1 MGLIS
6 AAVSSVSGVLSDSW
20 KEVIEP
26 DDMSDSTLLVKGV
39 AVKKGSNKKGT
50 DNYVSNGSVIHVY
63 PNTLML
69 LMDGGKIVDYSA
81 QEGYYE
87 VNNSSAPS
95 IFNGELK
102 DSVKE
107 TWKRFQFGGVPS
119 QKQYVYYI
127 NTAEIKGIKFGTRNP
142 VNYFD
147 NFYNAELFLRAHGSY
162 SLKITDP
169 IKFFTEF
176 APKGTDRIEIKDLSE
191 QLFNEFMD
199 ALQSAIN
206 QMSVD
211 GVRISAITSKS
222 RELSKYMADVLD
234 ADWNDL
240 RGIEVCSVGLASIS
254 YDDESKAL
262 INMRNKGAMMSDPT
276 IREGF
281 VQSSVA
287 QGMQAAGSNT
297 SGAANAFMGM
307 GMGMNAAGGFM
318 SAASQTN
325 AAQMAQQ
332 QAAQQAAQQN
342 QAANARN
349 AAPRSRNPCRPAH
362 GSASA
367 ALRLPANS
375 VLSAVLPSLR
385 IQIAG
390 PAPAVRQIRADSAP
404 TAALPSLQ
412 ASGYAPA
419 AQRTQ
424 ATSAQAAAQRD
435 SNRKAM
441 PNSIERAPS
450 GVLF

>member
-1 MGLIS
+1 MGLIT

-26 DDMSDSTLLVKGV
+26 EDMNDSTLLVKGV
-39 AVKKGSNKKGT
+39 AVKKGSNKRGT

-69 LMDGGKIVDYSA
+69 LIDGGKIVDYSA

-95 IFNGELK
+95 LFNGELM

-234 ADWNDL
+234 EDWNGL
-240 RGIEVCSVGLASIS
+240 RGIEICSVGLASIS

-297 SGAANAFMGM
+297 SGAANAFMAM
-307 GMGMNAAGGFM
+307 GMGMNGAGGFM
-318 SAASQTN
+318 NAASQTN
-325 AAQMAQQ
+325 AAQMQQ
-332 QAAQQAAQQN
+332 QAQMQAQQAQQAA
-342 QAANARN
+342 ANGWKCSCGTVNTGNFCSGCGSKKPENTSWQCSCGTVNTGRFCSN
-349 AAPRSRNPCRPAH
+349 CGSPKPA
-362 GSASA
+362 GDWVCSCGTK
-367 ALRLPANS
+367 NS
-375 VLSAVLPSLR
+375 GNFCSGCGAK
-385 IQIAG
+385 
-390 PAPAVRQIRADSAP
+390 RQ
-404 TAALPSLQ
+404 
-412 ASGYAPA
+412 
-419 AQRTQ
+419 
-424 ATSAQAAAQRD
+424 
-435 SNRKAM
+435 
-441 PNSIERAPS
+441 
-450 GVLF
+450 

>member
-342 QAANARN
+342 QAANGWKCSCGTVNTGNFCSGCGSKKPENTSWTCSCGTKNTGRFCSN
-349 AAPRSRNPCRPAH
+349 CGSPKPA
-362 GSASA
+362 GEWVCSCGTKNTGNFCSGCGAK
-367 ALRLPANS
+367 
-375 VLSAVLPSLR
+375 
-385 IQIAG
+385 
-390 PAPAVRQIRADSAP
+390 RQ
-404 TAALPSLQ
+404 
-412 ASGYAPA
+412 
-419 AQRTQ
+419 
-424 ATSAQAAAQRD
+424 
-435 SNRKAM
+435 
-441 PNSIERAPS
+441 
-450 GVLF
+450 

>member
-162 SLKITDP
+162 SIKITDP

-206 QMSVD
+206 QMSID

-318 SAASQTN
+318 STASQTN

-342 QAANARN
+342 QAANGWKCSCGTVNTGNFCSGCGSKKPENTSWTCSCGTTNTGRFCSN
-349 AAPRSRNPCRPAH
+349 CGSPKPA
-362 GSASA
+362 GEWVCSCGTKNTGNFCSGCGAK
-367 ALRLPANS
+367 
-375 VLSAVLPSLR
+375 
-385 IQIAG
+385 
-390 PAPAVRQIRADSAP
+390 RQ
-404 TAALPSLQ
+404 
-412 ASGYAPA
+412 
-419 AQRTQ
+419 
-424 ATSAQAAAQRD
+424 
-435 SNRKAM
+435 
-441 PNSIERAPS
+441 
-450 GVLF
+450 

>member
-39 AVKKGSNKKGT
+39 AVKRGSNKKGT

-162 SLKITDP
+162 SIKITDP

-307 GMGMNAAGGFM
+307 GMGMNTAGGFM

-342 QAANARN
+342 QAANSWKCSCGTVNTGNFCSGCGSKKPENTSWTCSCGTTNTGRFCSN
-349 AAPRSRNPCRPAH
+349 CGSPKPA
-362 GSASA
+362 GEWVCSCGTKNTGNFCSGCGAK
-367 ALRLPANS
+367 
-375 VLSAVLPSLR
+375 
-385 IQIAG
+385 
-390 PAPAVRQIRADSAP
+390 RQ
-404 TAALPSLQ
+404 
-412 ASGYAPA
+412 
-419 AQRTQ
+419 
-424 ATSAQAAAQRD
+424 
-435 SNRKAM
+435 
-441 PNSIERAPS
+441 
-450 GVLF
+450 

>member
-162 SLKITDP
+162 SIKITDP

-262 INMRNKGAMMSDPT
+262 INMRNKGTMMSDPT

-342 QAANARN
+342 QAANGWKCSCGTVNTGNFCSGCGSKKPENTSWTCSCGTTNTGRFCSN
-349 AAPRSRNPCRPAH
+349 CGSPKPA
-362 GSASA
+362 GEWVCSCGTKNTGNFCSGCGAK
-367 ALRLPANS
+367 
-375 VLSAVLPSLR
+375 
-385 IQIAG
+385 
-390 PAPAVRQIRADSAP
+390 RQ
-404 TAALPSLQ
+404 
-412 ASGYAPA
+412 
-419 AQRTQ
+419 
-424 ATSAQAAAQRD
+424 
-435 SNRKAM
+435 
-441 PNSIERAPS
+441 
-450 GVLF
+450 

>member
-325 AAQMAQQ
+325 VAQMAQQ

-342 QAANARN
+342 QAANGWKCSCGTVNTGNFCSGCGSKKPENTSWTCSCGTTNTGRFCSN
-349 AAPRSRNPCRPAH
+349 CGSPKPA
-362 GSASA
+362 GEWVCSCGTKNTGNFCSGCGAK
-367 ALRLPANS
+367 
-375 VLSAVLPSLR
+375 
-385 IQIAG
+385 
-390 PAPAVRQIRADSAP
+390 RQ
-404 TAALPSLQ
+404 
-412 ASGYAPA
+412 
-419 AQRTQ
+419 
-424 ATSAQAAAQRD
+424 
-435 SNRKAM
+435 
-441 PNSIERAPS
+441 
-450 GVLF
+450 

>member
-162 SLKITDP
+162 SIKITDP

-318 SAASQTN
+318 SAASRTN

-342 QAANARN
+342 QAANGWKCSCGTVNTGNFCSGCGSKKPENTSWTCSCGTTNTGRFCSN
-349 AAPRSRNPCRPAH
+349 CGSPKPA
-362 GSASA
+362 GEWVCSCGTKNTGNFCSGCGAK
-367 ALRLPANS
+367 
-375 VLSAVLPSLR
+375 
-385 IQIAG
+385 
-390 PAPAVRQIRADSAP
+390 RQ
-404 TAALPSLQ
+404 
-412 ASGYAPA
+412 
-419 AQRTQ
+419 
-424 ATSAQAAAQRD
+424 
-435 SNRKAM
+435 
-441 PNSIERAPS
+441 
-450 GVLF
+450 

>member
-162 SLKITDP
+162 SIKITDP

-307 GMGMNAAGGFM
+307 GMGMNAAGSFM

-342 QAANARN
+342 QAANGWKCSCGTVNTGNFCSGCGSKKPENTSWTCSCGTTNTGRFCSN
-349 AAPRSRNPCRPAH
+349 CGSPKPA
-362 GSASA
+362 GEWVCSCGTKNTGNFCSGCGAK
-367 ALRLPANS
+367 
-375 VLSAVLPSLR
+375 
-385 IQIAG
+385 
-390 PAPAVRQIRADSAP
+390 RQ
-404 TAALPSLQ
+404 
-412 ASGYAPA
+412 
-419 AQRTQ
+419 
-424 ATSAQAAAQRD
+424 
-435 SNRKAM
+435 
-441 PNSIERAPS
+441 
-450 GVLF
+450 

>member
-297 SGAANAFMGM
+297 SGAANAFMCM

-342 QAANARN
+342 QAANGWKCSCGTVNTGNFCSGCGSKKPENTSWTCSCGTTNTGRFCSN
-349 AAPRSRNPCRPAH
+349 CGSPKPA
-362 GSASA
+362 GEWVCSCGTKNTGNFCSGCGAK
-367 ALRLPANS
+367 
-375 VLSAVLPSLR
+375 
-385 IQIAG
+385 
-390 PAPAVRQIRADSAP
+390 RQ
-404 TAALPSLQ
+404 
-412 ASGYAPA
+412 
-419 AQRTQ
+419 
-424 ATSAQAAAQRD
+424 
-435 SNRKAM
+435 
-441 PNSIERAPS
+441 
-450 GVLF
+450 

>member
-1 MGLIS
+1 MGRIS

-50 DNYVSNGSVIHVY
+50 DNYVSNGSVIHIY

-342 QAANARN
+342 QAANGWKCSCGTVNTGNFCSGCGSKKPENTSWTCSCGTTNTGRFCSN
-349 AAPRSRNPCRPAH
+349 CGSPKPA
-362 GSASA
+362 GEWVCSCGTKNTGNFCSGCGAK
-367 ALRLPANS
+367 
-375 VLSAVLPSLR
+375 
-385 IQIAG
+385 
-390 PAPAVRQIRADSAP
+390 RQ
-404 TAALPSLQ
+404 
-412 ASGYAPA
+412 
-419 AQRTQ
+419 
-424 ATSAQAAAQRD
+424 
-435 SNRKAM
+435 
-441 PNSIERAPS
+441 
-450 GVLF
+450 

>member
-162 SLKITDP
+162 SIKIADP

-342 QAANARN
+342 QAANGWKCSCGTVNTGNFCSGCGSKKPENTSWTCSCGTTNTGRFCSN
-349 AAPRSRNPCRPAH
+349 CGSPKPA
-362 GSASA
+362 GEWVCSCGTKNTGNFCSGCGAK
-367 ALRLPANS
+367 
-375 VLSAVLPSLR
+375 
-385 IQIAG
+385 
-390 PAPAVRQIRADSAP
+390 RQ
-404 TAALPSLQ
+404 
-412 ASGYAPA
+412 
-419 AQRTQ
+419 
-424 ATSAQAAAQRD
+424 
-435 SNRKAM
+435 
-441 PNSIERAPS
+441 
-450 GVLF
+450 

>member
-162 SLKITDP
+162 SIKITDP

-307 GMGMNAAGGFM
+307 GMGMNATGGFM

-342 QAANARN
+342 QAANGWKCSCGTVNTGNFCSGCGSKKPENTSWTCSCGTTNTGRFCSN
-349 AAPRSRNPCRPAH
+349 CGSPKPA
-362 GSASA
+362 GEWVCSCGTKNTGNFCSGCGAK
-367 ALRLPANS
+367 
-375 VLSAVLPSLR
+375 
-385 IQIAG
+385 
-390 PAPAVRQIRADSAP
+390 RQ
-404 TAALPSLQ
+404 
-412 ASGYAPA
+412 
-419 AQRTQ
+419 
-424 ATSAQAAAQRD
+424 
-435 SNRKAM
+435 
-441 PNSIERAPS
+441 
-450 GVLF
+450 

>member
-39 AVKKGSNKKGT
+39 AVKRGSNKKGT

-162 SLKITDP
+162 SIKITDP

-307 GMGMNAAGGFM
+307 GMGMNTAGGFM

-332 QAAQQAAQQN
+332 QSAQQN
-342 QAANARN
+342 QAANGWKCSCGTVNTGNFCSGCGSKKPENTSWTCSCGTTNTGRFCSN
-349 AAPRSRNPCRPAH
+349 CGSPKPA
-362 GSASA
+362 GEWVCSCGTKNTGNFCSGCGAK
-367 ALRLPANS
+367 
-375 VLSAVLPSLR
+375 
-385 IQIAG
+385 
-390 PAPAVRQIRADSAP
+390 RQ
-404 TAALPSLQ
+404 
-412 ASGYAPA
+412 
-419 AQRTQ
+419 
-424 ATSAQAAAQRD
+424 
-435 SNRKAM
+435 
-441 PNSIERAPS
+441 
-450 GVLF
+450 

>member
-342 QAANARN
+342 QAANGWKCSCGTVNTGNFCSCCGSKKPENTSWTCSCGTTNTGRFCSN
-349 AAPRSRNPCRPAH
+349 CGSPKPA
-362 GSASA
+362 GEWVCSCGTKNTGNFCSGCGAK
-367 ALRLPANS
+367 
-375 VLSAVLPSLR
+375 
-385 IQIAG
+385 
-390 PAPAVRQIRADSAP
+390 RQ
-404 TAALPSLQ
+404 
-412 ASGYAPA
+412 
-419 AQRTQ
+419 
-424 ATSAQAAAQRD
+424 
-435 SNRKAM
+435 
-441 PNSIERAPS
+441 
-450 GVLF
+450 

>member
-69 LMDGGKIVDYSA
+69 LMDGGKIVYYSA

-102 DSVKE
+102 DSGKE
-107 TWKRFQFGGVPS
+107 TCKRFQFGGVPS

-162 SLKITDP
+162 SIKITDP

-342 QAANARN
+342 QADNGWKCSCGTVNTGNFCSGCGSKKPENTSWTCSCGTTNTGRFCSN
-349 AAPRSRNPCRPAH
+349 CGSPKPA
-362 GSASA
+362 GEWVCSCGTK
-367 ALRLPANS
+367 NTGNFC
-375 VLSAVLPSLR
+375 
-385 IQIAG
+385 AG
-390 PAPAVRQIRADSAP
+390 CGAKRQ
-404 TAALPSLQ
+404 
-412 ASGYAPA
+412 
-419 AQRTQ
+419 
-424 ATSAQAAAQRD
+424 
-435 SNRKAM
+435 
-441 PNSIERAPS
+441 
-450 GVLF
+450 

>member
-162 SLKITDP
+162 SIKITDP

-342 QAANARN
+342 QAANGWKCSCGTVNTGNFCSGCGSKKPENTSWTCSCGTTNTGRFCSN
-349 AAPRSRNPCRPAH
+349 CGSLKPA
-362 GSASA
+362 GEWVCSCGTKNTGNFCSGCGAK
-367 ALRLPANS
+367 
-375 VLSAVLPSLR
+375 
-385 IQIAG
+385 
-390 PAPAVRQIRADSAP
+390 RQ
-404 TAALPSLQ
+404 
-412 ASGYAPA
+412 
-419 AQRTQ
+419 
-424 ATSAQAAAQRD
+424 
-435 SNRKAM
+435 
-441 PNSIERAPS
+441 
-450 GVLF
+450 

>member
-6 AAVSSVSGVLSDSW
+6 AAVSSVTGVLADSW

-26 DDMSDSTLLVKGV
+26 DDMSDTTLLVKGV
-39 AVKKGSNKKGT
+39 AVKRGSNKRGT

-69 LMDGGKIVDYSA
+69 LLDGGKIVDYSA
-81 QEGYYE
+81 QEDYYE
-87 VNNSSAPS
+87 VSNSSAPS
-95 IFNGELK
+95 LFNGDLK
-102 DSVKE
+102 DSVTE

-162 SLKITDP
+162 SIKITDP

-176 APKGTDRIEIKDLSE
+176 APKGTGRIEIKDLSE

-222 RELSKYMADVLD
+222 RELSKYMADALD

-240 RGIEVCSVGLASIS
+240 RGIEICSVGMASIS

-276 IREGF
+276 IREGY

-287 QGMQAAGSNT
+287 QGIQSAGSN
-297 SGAANAFMGM
+297 SNGAANAFVGM

-332 QAAQQAAQQN
+332 AQQN
-342 QAANARN
+342 QPAGSWKCSCGTVNSGNFCSSCGAKKPEASSWKCSCGTVNTGNFCSNCGSKKPAGEWICSCGTKN
-349 AAPRSRNPCRPAH
+349 SGNFCSGCGAKRP
-362 GSASA
+362 
-367 ALRLPANS
+367 
-375 VLSAVLPSLR
+375 
-385 IQIAG
+385 
-390 PAPAVRQIRADSAP
+390 
-404 TAALPSLQ
+404 
-412 ASGYAPA
+412 
-419 AQRTQ
+419 
-424 ATSAQAAAQRD
+424 
-435 SNRKAM
+435 
-441 PNSIERAPS
+441 
-450 GVLF
+450 

>member
-1 MGLIS
+1 MN
-6 AAVSSVSGVLSDSW
+6 
-20 KEVIEP
+20 
-26 DDMSDSTLLVKGV
+26 DSTLLVKGV
-39 AVKKGSNKKGT
+39 AVKKGSNKRGT

-69 LMDGGKIVDYSA
+69 LIDGGKIVDYSA

-95 IFNGELK
+95 LFNGELM

-234 ADWNDL
+234 EDWNGL
-240 RGIEVCSVGLASIS
+240 RGIEICSVGLASIS

-297 SGAANAFMGM
+297 SGAANAFMAM
-307 GMGMNAAGGFM
+307 GMGMNGAGGFM
-318 SAASQTN
+318 NAASQTN
-325 AAQMAQQ
+325 AAQMQQ
-332 QAAQQAAQQN
+332 QAQMQAQQAQQAA
-342 QAANARN
+342 ANGWKCSCGTVNTGNFCSGCGSKKPENTSWQCSCGTVNTGRFCSN
-349 AAPRSRNPCRPAH
+349 CGSPKPA
-362 GSASA
+362 GDWVCSCGTK
-367 ALRLPANS
+367 NS
-375 VLSAVLPSLR
+375 GNFCSGCGAK
-385 IQIAG
+385 
-390 PAPAVRQIRADSAP
+390 RQ
-404 TAALPSLQ
+404 
-412 ASGYAPA
+412 
-419 AQRTQ
+419 
-424 ATSAQAAAQRD
+424 
-435 SNRKAM
+435 
-441 PNSIERAPS
+441 
-450 GVLF
+450 

>member
-1 MGLIS
+1 
-6 AAVSSVSGVLSDSW
+6 
-20 KEVIEP
+20 
-26 DDMSDSTLLVKGV
+26 
-39 AVKKGSNKKGT
+39 
-50 DNYVSNGSVIHVY
+50 
-63 PNTLML
+63 
-69 LMDGGKIVDYSA
+69 
-81 QEGYYE
+81 
-87 VNNSSAPS
+87 
-95 IFNGELK
+95 
-102 DSVKE
+102 
-107 TWKRFQFGGVPS
+107 
-119 QKQYVYYI
+119 
-127 NTAEIKGIKFGTRNP
+127 
-142 VNYFD
+142 
-147 NFYNAELFLRAHGSY
+147 
-162 SLKITDP
+162 
-169 IKFFTEF
+169 
-176 APKGTDRIEIKDLSE
+176 
-191 QLFNEFMD
+191 MD

-342 QAANARN
+342 QAANGWKCSCGTVNTGNFCSGCGSKKPENTSWTCSCGTTNTGRFCSN
-349 AAPRSRNPCRPAH
+349 CGSPKPA
-362 GSASA
+362 GEWVCSCGTKNTGNFCSGCGAK
-367 ALRLPANS
+367 
-375 VLSAVLPSLR
+375 
-385 IQIAG
+385 
-390 PAPAVRQIRADSAP
+390 RQ
-404 TAALPSLQ
+404 
-412 ASGYAPA
+412 
-419 AQRTQ
+419 
-424 ATSAQAAAQRD
+424 
-435 SNRKAM
+435 
-441 PNSIERAPS
+441 
-450 GVLF
+450 

>member
-6 AAVSSVSGVLSDSW
+6 VAVSSVSGVLSDSW

-162 SLKITDP
+162 SIKITDP

-342 QAANARN
+342 QAANGWKCSCGTVNTGNFCSGCGSKKPENTSWTCSCGTTNTGRFCSN
-349 AAPRSRNPCRPAH
+349 CGSPKPA
-362 GSASA
+362 GEWVCSCGTKNTGNFCSGCGAK
-367 ALRLPANS
+367 
-375 VLSAVLPSLR
+375 
-385 IQIAG
+385 
-390 PAPAVRQIRADSAP
+390 RQ
-404 TAALPSLQ
+404 
-412 ASGYAPA
+412 
-419 AQRTQ
+419 
-424 ATSAQAAAQRD
+424 
-435 SNRKAM
+435 
-441 PNSIERAPS
+441 
-450 GVLF
+450 

>member
-26 DDMSDSTLLVKGV
+26 DDMSDSTLLVKGG

-162 SLKITDP
+162 SIKITDP

-342 QAANARN
+342 QAANGWKCSCGTVNTGNFCSGCGSKKPENTSWTCSCGTTNTGRFCSN
-349 AAPRSRNPCRPAH
+349 CGSPKPA
-362 GSASA
+362 GEWVCSCGTKNTGNFCSGCGAK
-367 ALRLPANS
+367 
-375 VLSAVLPSLR
+375 
-385 IQIAG
+385 
-390 PAPAVRQIRADSAP
+390 RQ
-404 TAALPSLQ
+404 
-412 ASGYAPA
+412 
-419 AQRTQ
+419 
-424 ATSAQAAAQRD
+424 
-435 SNRKAM
+435 
-441 PNSIERAPS
+441 
-450 GVLF
+450 